1 MDTIEYRPTSPIR
14 KTQRR
19 TTRACDDCRRLKEK
33 CIGSMPCDRCRYFGR
48 PCQFSDRFRRSRV
61 SRTEAQ
67 AIKASAVEVTSED
80 VSVYFEAERIQALEH
95 IVRHYTGLEE
105 FSREKLEN
113 VIADLSP
120 LRNEEE
126 DLVDVIEVENDD
138 VSCDGRDCASVGTAS
153 TANVEFSHHEFS
165 RRVQKKVKDE
175 LTNFEFED
183 SGTDTAVSDKANTSQ
198 LLSRDA
204 AVLEAVSLFPPAP
217 SALILLRVF
226 FEIAQTNYFYIDEE
240 TLRQRLDQFYSCPTR
255 VGSEDA
261 PWVSVALMV
270 FALGT
275 QFSHLCQSS
284 VRGSNRELMRDAHD
298 ICQIMDD
305 TIASTFYRK
314 ATNLISDIL
323 GMGSI
328 ESVQAFLLF
337 GIYVLPIDPAGLSCT
352 YFGIAIKV
360 ATQFNLHQKTIRDLS
375 PREVELRK
383 RVWWTAYALERRICI
398 LHGRP
403 VSISRLDIDA
413 NLPIDLEELQPKE
426 RINTFQNNMAMLKL
440 TIFMEDARD
449 GILALKSKD
458 KGQKVKAFQNIVQL
472 KERLR
477 SYWQSLSEDTFC
489 RDLTPGKPLF
499 RSNIHL
505 FLTYNLVHI
514 LIGRSFILDELNINT
529 KDTPTAEWTKLRSEL
544 VNDCINSAVTTI
556 HLCQTLHDESSLS
569 KSSYTEF
576 SSCCAAVLALVAK
589 CVSDRSSS
597 CKDACK
603 KGMELLREISTGVF
617 STSGEK
623 RTVEGLEIAFDRLNH
638 AKRRDSTGKLDE
650 DGYLQFRNWVA
661 MQQIV
666 PGESLQLPRQ
676 ENSMLDVF
684 GGPSLTYQCSG
695 MAGGYKSGCSLPART
710 EVISLPDLGD
720 WFDHGFEQPV
730 A

>member
-576 SSCCAAVLALVAK
+576 TVARMPARKGWNYCEKYQPVSFRQAVK
-589 CVSDRSSS
+589 
-597 CKDACK
+597 
-603 KGMELLREISTGVF
+603 
-617 STSGEK
+617 K

>member
-138 VSCDGRDCASVGTAS
+138 
-153 TANVEFSHHEFS
+153 
-165 RRVQKKVKDE
+165 KKVKDE

-240 TLRQRLDQFYSCPTR
+240 ALRQRLDQFYSCPTR

-323 GMGSI
+323 GIGSI